1 MNIGGIEDKP
11 TKRWFASSILLSS
24 TVVAM
29 VSASKWWEKR
39 NIIINQVFLVL
50 YIAHADRDALQ
61 IF

>member
-11 TKRWFASSILLSS
+11 TKRLFASSILLSS